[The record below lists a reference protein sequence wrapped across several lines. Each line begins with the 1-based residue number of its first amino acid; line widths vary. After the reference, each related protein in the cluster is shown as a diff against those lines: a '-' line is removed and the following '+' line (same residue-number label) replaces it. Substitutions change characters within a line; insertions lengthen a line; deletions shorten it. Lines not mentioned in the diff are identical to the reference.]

1 MALKKTVAVI
11 GATGNMGSALSRSL
25 AKGNYRLLLM
35 ANKEERLNELCE
47 EIRSTDPLAEVEAL
61 QCAMDASWE
70 ADIIVLA
77 VPYPAEKEIAEKIRE
92 VSTGKIVIS
101 LSNPVNSDFS
111 DLITLPGISAAE
123 ALQQLLPHSL
133 VIKAFNTT
141 FAKDFYSPV
150 IEGKQVDCFIAGDH
164 AEAAETVAEM
174 VKISGFNPVIAG
186 GLKVSRTLEAM
197 QLLLMQ
203 LTIQYDYNWQAGW
216 KILHQ

>member
-1 MALKKTVAVI
+1 MALKKTIAVI
-11 GATGNMGSALSRSL
+11 GATGNMGVALSKSL

-35 ANKEERLNELCE
+35 ANHAERLNLLYK
-47 EIRSTDPLAEVEAL
+47 EIKTANTNADVEVI
-61 QCAMDASWE
+61 QCAMNASWE
-70 ADIIVLA
+70 ADFIILA
-77 VPYPAEKEIAEKIRE
+77 VPYQAEKEIADKIRE

-101 LSNPVNSDFS
+101 LSNPVNSSFS
-111 DLITLPGISAAE
+111 ELVTSSGSSAAE
-123 ALQQLLPHSL
+123 ELQQLLPHSL

-150 IEGKQVDCFIAGDH
+150 IDGKQVDSFIAGDD
-164 AEAAETVAEM
+164 AEALESVAEM
-174 VKISGFNPVIAG
+174 VKMIGFNPVVAG

-203 LTIQYDYNWQAGW
+203 LTLKYDYNWQAGW